1 VETLY
6 GYKQVKRYLLLLLL
20 LNSWQKPVIAV
31 PVVPNFSSGTMSA
44 VTRTTQN
51 VTESIVSTD
60 FNTGHTYTINGT
72 NLSIDGAT
80 LSPPPEQTSQTI
92 NGVSYTWTGA
102 DLTQKPN
109 VTIATPGQ
117 AFQYA
122 ESYVGPGLSNMT
134 TINRTTVLESTTETT
149 SVFSQ

>member
-1 VETLY
+1 MR
-6 GYKQVKRYLLLLLL
+6 RYLPLLLI
-20 LNSWQKPVIAV
+20 LNTTQTLAV

-51 VTESIVSTD
+51 VTETIVSSD
-60 FNTGHTYTINGT
+60 FNTGHTYSINGT
-72 NLSIDGAT
+72 NLTIDGST
-80 LSPPPEQTSQTI
+80 LSPPPSQTNQTI

-102 DLTQKPN
+102 DLTTKPN
-109 VTIATPGQ
+109 VTIANPGE

-122 ESYVGPGLSNMT
+122 ESYIGPGLSNMT
-134 TINRTTVLESTTETT
+134 TINRTTVLESVTETT

>member
-1 VETLY
+1 M
-6 GYKQVKRYLLLLLL
+6 
-20 LNSWQKPVIAV
+20 

-51 VTESIVSTD
+51 VTETIVSSD
-60 FNTGHTYTINGT
+60 FNTGHTYSINGT
-72 NLSIDGAT
+72 NLAIDGAT
-80 LSPPPEQTSQTI
+80 LSPPPTETVQTI

-102 DLTQKPN
+102 DLNQKPN
-109 VTIATPGQ
+109 VTIANPGQ

-122 ESYVGPGLSNMT
+122 ESYIGPGLSNMT
-134 TINRTTVLESTTETT
+134 TINRTTVLESVTETT

>member
-1 VETLY
+1 METLH
-6 GYKQVKRYLLLLLL
+6 GYKQMKRYLPLLLI
-20 LNSWQKPVIAV
+20 LNTPQILAV

-51 VTESIVSTD
+51 VTETIVSSD

-72 NLSIDGAT
+72 NLAIDGTT
-80 LSPPPEQTSQTI
+80 LSPPPDQTSQTI

-102 DLTQKPN
+102 DLSNKPN
-109 VTIATPGQ
+109 VTIANPGQ

-122 ESYVGPGLSNMT
+122 ESYIGPGLSNMT
-134 TINRTTVLESTTETT
+134 TINRTTVLESVTETT

>member
-1 VETLY
+1 M
-6 GYKQVKRYLLLLLL
+6 KRYLPLLLI
-20 LNSWQKPVIAV
+20 LNTQQILAV

-44 VTRTTQN
+44 TTRTTQN
-51 VTESIVSTD
+51 VTETIVSSD

-72 NLSIDGAT
+72 NLAIDGST
-80 LSPPPEQTSQTI
+80 LSPPPTETVQTI

-102 DLTQKPN
+102 DLNQKPN
-109 VTIATPGQ
+109 VTIANPGQ

-122 ESYVGPGLSNMT
+122 ESYIGPGLSNQT
-134 TINRTTVLESTTETT
+134 RIDRVTTVESVTETT

>member
-1 VETLY
+1 M
-6 GYKQVKRYLLLLLL
+6 KRYLPLLLI
-20 LNSWQKPVIAV
+20 LNPPQILAV

-44 VTRTTQN
+44 TTRTTQN
-51 VTESIVSTD
+51 VTETIVSSD

-72 NLSIDGAT
+72 NLSIDGTT
-80 LSPPPEQTSQTI
+80 LSPSPAETIQTV

-102 DLTQKPN
+102 DLTTKPN
-109 VTIATPGQ
+109 VTIANPGQ

-122 ESYVGPGLSNMT
+122 ESYIGPGLSNMT
-134 TINRTTVLESTTETT
+134 TINRTTVLESVTETT

>member
-1 VETLY
+1 M
-6 GYKQVKRYLLLLLL
+6 KRYLQLLLI
-20 LNSWQKPVIAV
+20 LNTPQILAV

-44 VTRTTQN
+44 TTRTTQN
-51 VTESIVSTD
+51 VTETIVSSD

-72 NLSIDGAT
+72 NLAIDGST
-80 LSPPPEQTSQTI
+80 LSPPPTETVQTI

-102 DLTQKPN
+102 DLNQKPN
-109 VTIATPGQ
+109 VTIANPGQ

-122 ESYVGPGLSNMT
+122 ESYIGPGLSNQT
-134 TINRTTVLESTTETT
+134 RIDRVTTVESVTETT

>member
-1 VETLY
+1 M
-6 GYKQVKRYLLLLLL
+6 KRYLPLLLL
-20 LNSWQKPVIAV
+20 LNIPQTLAV

-72 NLSIDGAT
+72 NLAIDGAT

-122 ESYVGPGLSNMT
+122 ESYIGPGLSNMT

>member
-1 VETLY
+1 M
-6 GYKQVKRYLLLLLL
+6 KRYLPLLLI
-20 LNSWQKPVIAV
+20 LNTPQTLAV

-51 VTESIVSTD
+51 VTESIVSSD

-72 NLSIDGAT
+72 NLAIDGAT

-102 DLTQKPN
+102 DLTNKPN
-109 VTIATPGQ
+109 VTIANPGQ
-117 AFQYA
+117 AFQYV

-134 TINRTTVLESTTETT
+134 TINRTTVLESVTETT

>member
-1 VETLY
+1 M
-6 GYKQVKRYLLLLLL
+6 KRYLPLLLI
-20 LNSWQKPVIAV
+20 LNTSQVLAV

-51 VTESIVSTD
+51 VTETIVSSD

-72 NLSIDGAT
+72 NLAIDGAT
-80 LSPPPEQTSQTI
+80 LSPPPSETVQTI

-102 DLTQKPN
+102 DLNQKPN
-109 VTIATPGQ
+109 VTIASPGQ

-122 ESYVGPGLSNMT
+122 ESYIGPGLSNMT
-134 TINRTTVLESTTETT
+134 TINRTTVIDSTTETT

>member
-1 VETLY
+1 M
-6 GYKQVKRYLLLLLL
+6 KRYLPLLLI
-20 LNSWQKPVIAV
+20 LNIPQTLAV

-72 NLSIDGAT
+72 NLTIDGST
-80 LSPPPEQTSQTI
+80 LSPPPEQTVQTI
-92 NGVSYTWTGA
+92 DGVSYTWTGA

-109 VTIATPGQ
+109 VTIANPGQ

-122 ESYVGPGLSNMT
+122 ESYIGPGLSNMT
-134 TINRTTVLESTTETT
+134 TINRTTVLESVTETT

>member
-1 VETLY
+1 M
-6 GYKQVKRYLLLLLL
+6 KRYLPLLLI
-20 LNSWQKPVIAV
+20 LNTPQILAV

-51 VTESIVSTD
+51 VTESIVSSD

-72 NLSIDGAT
+72 NLSIDGTT
-80 LSPPPEQTSQTI
+80 LSPSPAETSQTI

-102 DLTQKPN
+102 DLTTKPS
-109 VTIATPGQ
+109 VTIANPGQ
-117 AFQYA
+117 AYQYA
-122 ESYVGPGLSNMT
+122 ERYIGPGLSNMT
-134 TINRTTVLESTTETT
+134 TINRTTVLESVTETT

>member
-1 VETLY
+1 MKRLY
-6 GYKQVKRYLLLLLL
+6 PLALLFF
-20 LNSWQKPVIAV
+20 SPAYAV
-31 PVVPNFSSGTMSA
+31 PVVPNFSSGSMSA

-60 FNTGHTYTINGT
+60 YNTGHTYTINGT
-72 NLSIDGAT
+72 NLSIDGST
-80 LSPPPEQTSQTI
+80 LSPPPSETAQTI
-92 NGVSYTWTGA
+92 NVVSYTWTGA

-109 VTIATPGQ
+109 VTIANPGQ

-122 ESYVGPGLSNMT
+122 ESYIGPGLSNLT
-134 TINRTTVLESTTETT
+134 TINRTTVLESVTETT

>member
-1 VETLY
+1 M
-6 GYKQVKRYLLLLLL
+6 KRYLPLLLL
-20 LNSWQKPVIAV
+20 LNIPQTLAV

-51 VTESIVSTD
+51 VTETIVSSD
-60 FNTGHTYTINGT
+60 FNTGHTYSINGT
-72 NLSIDGAT
+72 NIAIDGAT

-102 DLTQKPN
+102 DLNQKPN
-109 VTIATPGQ
+109 VTIANPGQ

-122 ESYVGPGLSNMT
+122 ESYIGPGLSNMT
-134 TINRTTVLESTTETT
+134 TINRTTVLESVTETT

>member
-1 VETLY
+1 M
-6 GYKQVKRYLLLLLL
+6 KRYLPLLLI
-20 LNSWQKPVIAV
+20 LNIPQTLAV

-51 VTESIVSTD
+51 VTETIVSSD

-72 NLSIDGAT
+72 NLTIDGST
-80 LSPPPEQTSQTI
+80 LSPPPEQTVQTI
-92 NGVSYTWTGA
+92 DGVSYTWTGA

-109 VTIATPGQ
+109 VTIANPGQ

-122 ESYVGPGLSNMT
+122 ESYIGPGLSNMT
-134 TINRTTVLESTTETT
+134 TINRTTVLESVTETT

>member
-1 VETLY
+1 M
-6 GYKQVKRYLLLLLL
+6 KRYLPLLLI
-20 LNSWQKPVIAV
+20 LNTPQILAV

-51 VTESIVSTD
+51 VSETIVSSD

-72 NLSIDGAT
+72 NLAIDGAT

-122 ESYVGPGLSNMT
+122 ESYIGPGLSNMT
-134 TINRTTVLESTTETT
+134 TINLNTVLERTTETT
-149 SVFSQ
+149 KVNLFF

>member
-1 VETLY
+1 MKRLY
-6 GYKQVKRYLLLLLL
+6 PLALLFF
-20 LNSWQKPVIAV
+20 SPAYAV
-31 PVVPNFSSGTMSA
+31 PVVPNFSSGSMSA

-60 FNTGHTYTINGT
+60 YNTGHTYTINGT
-72 NLSIDGAT
+72 NISIDGST
-80 LSPPPEQTSQTI
+80 LSPPPSETAQTI

-109 VTIATPGQ
+109 VTIANPGQ

-122 ESYVGPGLSNMT
+122 ESYIGPGLSNLT
-134 TINRTTVLESTTETT
+134 TINRTTVLESVTETT

>member
-1 VETLY
+1 M
-6 GYKQVKRYLLLLLL
+6 KQYLPLLLI
-20 LNSWQKPVIAV
+20 LNTPQILAV
-31 PVVPNFSSGTMSA
+31 PVVPNFSSGQMSA
-44 VTRTTQN
+44 TTRTTQN
-51 VTESIVSTD
+51 VTETIVSTD

-72 NLSIDGAT
+72 NLSIDGTT

-102 DLTQKPN
+102 DLNQKPN
-109 VTIATPGQ
+109 VTIANPGQ

-122 ESYVGPGLSNMT
+122 ESYTGPGISNMT

-149 SVFSQ
+149 SIFSQ

>member
-1 VETLY
+1 M
-6 GYKQVKRYLLLLLL
+6 KRYLPLLLI
-20 LNSWQKPVIAV
+20 LNTPQILAV

-44 VTRTTQN
+44 TTRTTQN
-51 VTESIVSTD
+51 VTETIVSTD

-72 NLSIDGAT
+72 NLSIDGST
-80 LSPPPEQTSQTI
+80 ISPPPEQTSQTI

-102 DLTQKPN
+102 DLTNKPN
-109 VTIATPGQ
+109 VTVANPGQ

-122 ESYVGPGLSNMT
+122 ESYIGPGMSNQT
-134 TINRTTVLESTTETT
+134 RIDRVTILESVTETT

>member
-1 VETLY
+1 M
-6 GYKQVKRYLLLLLL
+6 KRYLSLLLI
-20 LNSWQKPVIAV
+20 LNTPQILAV

-51 VTESIVSTD
+51 VTETIVSTD
-60 FNTGHTYTINGT
+60 FNTGHTYSINGT
-72 NLSIDGAT
+72 NLSIDGTT
-80 LSPPPEQTSQTI
+80 LSPSPAETSQTI

-102 DLTQKPN
+102 DLTTKPN
-109 VTIATPGQ
+109 VTIANPGQ

-122 ESYVGPGLSNMT
+122 ESYIGPGLSNIT
-134 TINRTTVLESTTETT
+134 TINRTTVLESVTETT